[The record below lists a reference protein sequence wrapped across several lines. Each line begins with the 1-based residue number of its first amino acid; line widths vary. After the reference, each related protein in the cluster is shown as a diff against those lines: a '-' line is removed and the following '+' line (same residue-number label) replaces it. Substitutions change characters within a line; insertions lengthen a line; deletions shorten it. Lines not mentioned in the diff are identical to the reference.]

1 MSEKLISIFKS
12 YLKVDLAYRGGKTK
26 DELRLGG
33 KKLHKLSS
41 NENLLGSSPKALQ
54 AIRDNIDKLNE
65 YPDRIDT
72 RLQTAL
78 EEYYKGELKAGQF
91 ITGPSGSEVLELII
105 RGFLEPGLEIII
117 SNPTFLVYQ
126 MFSQKQG
133 AKVIDIP
140 LTDPDYGLNVDGIL
154 EAINENTRIIFLTSP
169 NNPTGTYIPEANL
182 SRVINNVPD
191 HVVVVLDEVY
201 FHYTTADDYCRALP
215 YVKAGKKVIGINSFS
230 KAYGLAGL
238 RIGYAYSTPELA
250 AYIRQ
255 LYKPFMINTLAMH
268 AAVAALSDQE
278 FLDRTVNLVNT
289 EKEFIYKAFNELGV
303 HYWKSQANFVLIK
316 PDIDEYEFETL
327 MQQEGVMVRPVANF
341 GAPGRVRITIGTHE
355 ANVAMVEAVRK
366 LKAK

>member
-1 MSEKLISIFKS
+1 MSDKLISIYKP
-12 YLKVDLAYRGGKTK
+12 YLKVDVAYRGGKTK
-26 DELRLGG
+26 DELSLGG

-54 AIRDNIDKLNE
+54 AIRDHIDKLNE
-65 YPDRIDT
+65 YPDRIDS
-72 RLQTAL
+72 RLQNAL
-78 EEYYKGELKAGQF
+78 ETYYKGELKAGQF

-117 SNPTFLVYQ
+117 SNPAFLVYQ

-140 LTDPDYGLNVDGIL
+140 LNDPDYSLNVDGIL
-154 EAINENTRIIFLTSP
+154 DAINENTRIVFLTSP
-169 NNPTGTYIPEANL
+169 NNPTGTYIPEADLN
-182 SRVINNVPD
+182 RIIDNVPD
-191 HVVVVLDEVY
+191 HVIVVLDEVY
-201 FHYTTADDYCRALP
+201 FHYATADDYCRAIP

-238 RIGYAYSTPELA
+238 RIGYAYSTPEIA

-278 FLDRTVNLVNT
+278 FLDRTVELVNG
-289 EKEFIYKAFNELGV
+289 EKPFIYKAFDEAGL
-303 HYWKSQANFVLIK
+303 HYWKSQGNFVLVK
-316 PDIDEYEFETL
+316 PEMDEYEFESK
-327 MQQEGVMVRPVANF
+327 MQQEGIMVRPVGNF

-355 ANVAMVEAVRK
+355 ANVAMVEAVK
-366 LKAK
+366 KIMSS